1 METQEV
7 NTQLTYSEA
16 VKELE
21 DIVQKMQS
29 PDCSIDNLAKYT
41 KRSAELLKICKDK
54 LTATD
59 QEVKKII
66 QQLDESTK

>member
-1 METQEV
+1 METQEI
-7 NTQLTYSEA
+7 TTHHTYSEA
-16 VKELE
+16 VNEVE

-29 PDCSIDNLAKYT
+29 PERSIDNLAQYT